1 MEPAQMEKI
10 AKEVKKGRY
19 LYCPKGS
26 HLALY
31 DDQQVYMSGLT
42 QFILDVDG
50 GRF

>member
-1 MEPAQMEKI
+1 MEKI

-19 LYCPKGS
+19 LYCPEGS

-31 DDQQVYMSGLT
+31 DEQRVYMNGLT
-42 QFILDVDG
+42 KFILDVDT